1 MNTALASI
9 ISLVIEIMSLLILV
23 EVIGSWITML
33 RVNLPSFVY
42 DLLRGVGSI
51 TGVILNPIRR
61 IIPSIGG
68 LDISPI
74 VALILLS
81 MIRRVLITALL
92 R

>member
-1 MNTALASI
+1 MNYTLAYFI
-9 ISLVIEIMSLLILV
+9 NLLIEIMSLLILV

-33 RVNLPSFVY
+33 RVNLPGFVY
-42 DLLRGVGSI
+42 NLLRNVQSI

-61 IIPSIGG
+61 VIPSIGG

-74 VALILLS
+74 VALILLD
-81 MIRRVLITALL
+81 MLRRVLIGALV